1 MYLAE
6 GENIVNEAL
15 RDEDCIDLIVLR
27 EDMSSALRQLREKT
41 GKPVQIL
48 SSKLFD
54 EVTDTQSAQ
63 GILAV
68 VKKRMYDVNDIKDRC
83 TDAANILV
91 LDRLQDPGNI
101 GTVIRTAEACG
112 YGGVICMKGTV
123 EPFSPKVVR
132 AAAGALFRLPTVFLE
147 TPQELLDFVRV
158 LGKRLVV
165 SKMDGKLA
173 YFEADLRENVAIVIG
188 NEGSGCSSE
197 ITAIADEVVSIPM
210 RGESESLNASVAAA
224 VLMYEAVR
232 GL

>member
-1 MYLAE
+1 MLSAGFLILYMNRPITSRDNSTYKRLLRLNRKKYRDREKMYLAE

-132 AAAGALFRLPTVFLE
+132 ARSEEHTS
-147 TPQELLDFVRV
+147 ELQSR
-158 LGKRLVV
+158 
-165 SKMDGKLA
+165 
-173 YFEADLRENVAIVIG
+173 
-188 NEGSGCSSE
+188 
-197 ITAIADEVVSIPM
+197 
-210 RGESESLNASVAAA
+210 
-224 VLMYEAVR
+224 
-232 GL
+232 

>member
-112 YGGVICMKGTV
+112 YGGVI
-123 EPFSPKVVR
+123 
-132 AAAGALFRLPTVFLE
+132 
-147 TPQELLDFVRV
+147 
-158 LGKRLVV
+158 
-165 SKMDGKLA
+165 
-173 YFEADLRENVAIVIG
+173 
-188 NEGSGCSSE
+188 
-197 ITAIADEVVSIPM
+197 
-210 RGESESLNASVAAA
+210 
-224 VLMYEAVR
+224 
-232 GL
+232 